1 MVGGSSGKIAIANPN
16 ALGRRAN
23 VDLYSNSSL
32 EIASGVTVN
41 VRTLTVGG
49 VQQPRG
55 DYTFG
60 SGTLRVSHPCG
71 FQMCVR

>member
-1 MVGGSSGKIAIANPN
+1 MGVGKITIANPN

-23 VDLYSNSSL
+23 VNLASNSSL

-41 VRTLTVGG
+41 VKTLTVGG
-49 VQQPRG
+49 VLQHRG

-71 FQMCVR
+71 FILSVH